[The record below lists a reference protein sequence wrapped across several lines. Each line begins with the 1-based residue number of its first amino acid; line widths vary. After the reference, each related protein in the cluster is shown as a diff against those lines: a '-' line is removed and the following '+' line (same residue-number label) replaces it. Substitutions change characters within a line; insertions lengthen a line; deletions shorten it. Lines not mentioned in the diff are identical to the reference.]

1 MKRMPV
7 EAVAECPRIVC
18 NMAAAREPFSAS
30 LMHMQLICGCILL
43 RAADGMYGKPLLVD
57 SRNIDL
63 GTG

>member
-18 NMAAAREPFSAS
+18 NMAGARKPFSAS
-30 LMHMQLICGCILL
+30 LLLMQLICGCILL

-57 SRNIDL
+57 SKNVDL

>member
-1 MKRMPV
+1 MTK
-7 EAVAECPRIVC
+7 CPRIVC

-30 LMHMQLICGCILL
+30 LMPMQLICGSFLL

-63 GTG
+63 ESG